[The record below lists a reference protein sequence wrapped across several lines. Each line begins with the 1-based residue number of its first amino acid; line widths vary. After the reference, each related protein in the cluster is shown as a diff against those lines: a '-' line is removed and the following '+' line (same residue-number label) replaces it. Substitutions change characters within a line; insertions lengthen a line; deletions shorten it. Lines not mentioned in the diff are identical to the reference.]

1 MQLKIIRI
9 RGQCRGH
16 PPTRGAP
23 RDELG
28 AVVSRQ
34 SAVVRLEHWN
44 TGTLEPI
51 VVKRRWGEESSVVS
65 RQSAVKPPGHLVH
78 LSDLSALVV
87 KRRCRLKF
95 KVQSSKFKV
104 QNSELRTQH
113 SELSTHLSRDW
124 VNHTCSVK
132 PDIKKNRHKHR
143 WRATCQPAGKWQGG
157 RGMPVSEK

>member
-34 SAVVRLEHWN
+34 S
-44 TGTLEPI
+44 
-51 VVKRRWGEESSVVS
+51 S
-65 RQSAVKPPGHLVH
+65 VKPPGHLVH

-87 KRRCRLKF
+87 KRKRRETVISHWSLVVGQVNLYRPPTADRRPLTADQELFKF
-95 KVQSSKFKV
+95 RSS
-104 QNSELRTQH
+104 LA
-113 SELSTHLSRDW
+113 RDW

-143 WRATCQPAGKWQGG
+143 WRATCQPAGKWRDG
-157 RGMPVSEK
+157 RIMPYYERKRNLINIYLS